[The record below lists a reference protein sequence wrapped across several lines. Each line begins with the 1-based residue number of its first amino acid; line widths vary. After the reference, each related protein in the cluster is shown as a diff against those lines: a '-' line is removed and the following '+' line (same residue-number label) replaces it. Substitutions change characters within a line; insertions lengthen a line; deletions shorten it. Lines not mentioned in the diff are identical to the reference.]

1 MQLSSLFNYQGL
13 TLEIVIWSLFI
24 GIIIGAFAVWYS
36 RRVLGTLVRA
46 LLDSQANATGNAKTF
61 IDLGI
66 KNTFIYTLA
75 LRKNSTYRKIV
86 HIADTEDESDVKS
99 NIKNMRFYIP
109 EEVNFRADSM
119 YNAKGTTLVGAVVAI
134 FAFLIMAIL
143 TLVVVPDL
151 IKMIQ
156 DLELVQMI
164 QSLFS

>member
-24 GIIIGAFAVWYS
+24 GIIIGAFAIWYS

-46 LLDSQANATGNAKTF
+46 LLGSQANATGTAKSF
-61 IDLGI
+61 GDLGI
-66 KNTFIYTLA
+66 KNTFIYKIA

-86 HIADTEDESDVKS
+86 YIADEAADSKS
-99 NIKNMRFYIP
+99 NINKMKFYIP

-119 YNAKGTTLVGAVVAI
+119 YNAKGTTLIGAVVAI

-151 IKMIQ
+151 IKMVQ
-156 DLELVQMI
+156 DLVNQFGI
-164 QSLFS
+164 

>member
-24 GIIIGAFAVWYS
+24 GIIIGAFAIWYS
-36 RRVLGTLVRA
+36 RRVLGVLVRA
-46 LLDSQANATGNAKTF
+46 LLESQANASGNAKTF
-61 IDLGI
+61 VDLGI
-66 KNTFIYTLA
+66 KNTFVYKLA

-86 HIADTEDESDVKS
+86 HVVDAETDVKS
-99 NIKNMRFYIP
+99 NINTMRFYIP

-119 YNAKGTTLVGAVVAI
+119 YNAKGTTLIGAIVAI

-151 IKMIQ
+151 IKMMQ